1 MDYEKLIERL
11 NNHLQSLAAYSD
23 PELAHTLED
32 AATFLSTLQAEVKR
46 LKSLLGEGGQDLWS
60 KENQRADRL
69 EAENEKLRADMD
81 CIITGLDLQ
90 RQYTN
95 HYQQLTDMGL
105 EASNSLLVKLKK
117 VKEDLKQTRKESV
130 NRLRINSEL
139 IGKNS
144 NLKNELEQ
152 VKHQLDSYRAYYDDM
167 ASKPNCNTCADK
179 DCKYRPIPGDTVRAN
194 CPLWRG
200 PQKED

>member
-11 NNHLQSLAAYSD
+11 NNQLQSLAAYSD

-32 AATFLSTLQAEVKR
+32 AATFLSTLQSENKR
-46 LKSLLGEGGQDLWS
+46 LKSLLGESGQDLWS

-69 EAENEKLRADMD
+69 EAENEKLRA
-81 CIITGLDLQ
+81 
-90 RQYTN
+90 
-95 HYQQLTDMGL
+95 
-105 EASNSLLVKLKK
+105 
-117 VKEDLKQTRKESV
+117 
-130 NRLRINSEL
+130 EL
-139 IGKNS
+139 G
-144 NLKNELEQ
+144 Q
-152 VKHQLDSYRAYYDDM
+152 VKHQRDSYRMYHDDL

-200 PQKED
+200 PDKKG

>member
-32 AATFLSTLQAEVKR
+32 AAILLSTLQA
-46 LKSLLGEGGQDLWS
+46 Q
-60 KENQRADRL
+60 
-69 EAENEKLRADMD
+69 NEKLRAEN
-81 CIITGLDLQ
+81 IRWGQVASEQGKQLD
-90 RQYTN
+90 
-95 HYQQLTDMGL
+95 
-105 EASNSLLVKLKK
+105 KLRAAL
-117 VKEDLKQTRKESV
+117 D
-130 NRLRINSEL
+130 
-139 IGKNS
+139 
-144 NLKNELEQ
+144 ELEQ
-152 VKHQLDSYRAYYDDM
+152 VKHQLDSYRLYHDDL

-200 PQKED
+200 PEEG

>member
-11 NNHLQSLAAYSD
+11 NNHLQSLTAYSD

-32 AATFLSTLQAEVKR
+32 AATFLSALQAENKR
-46 LKSLLGEGGQDLWS
+46 LKSLLGESGQDLWS

-69 EAENEKLRADMD
+69 EAENEKLRA
-81 CIITGLDLQ
+81 
-90 RQYTN
+90 
-95 HYQQLTDMGL
+95 
-105 EASNSLLVKLKK
+105 
-117 VKEDLKQTRKESV
+117 
-130 NRLRINSEL
+130 
-139 IGKNS
+139 
-144 NLKNELEQ
+144 ELEQ
-152 VKHQLDSYRAYYDDM
+152 VKHQRDSYRMYHYEL

-200 PQKED
+200 SEEEG

>member
-32 AATFLSTLQAEVKR
+32 AATFLSTLQSENKR
-46 LKSLLGEGGQDLWS
+46 LKSLLSEGGQDLWS

-69 EAENEKLRADMD
+69 EAENEKLRA
-81 CIITGLDLQ
+81 
-90 RQYTN
+90 
-95 HYQQLTDMGL
+95 
-105 EASNSLLVKLKK
+105 
-117 VKEDLKQTRKESV
+117 
-130 NRLRINSEL
+130 EL
-139 IGKNS
+139 G
-144 NLKNELEQ
+144 Q
-152 VKHQLDSYRAYYDDM
+152 VKHQRDSYRMYHDDL

-200 PQKED
+200 PEEGEQDG